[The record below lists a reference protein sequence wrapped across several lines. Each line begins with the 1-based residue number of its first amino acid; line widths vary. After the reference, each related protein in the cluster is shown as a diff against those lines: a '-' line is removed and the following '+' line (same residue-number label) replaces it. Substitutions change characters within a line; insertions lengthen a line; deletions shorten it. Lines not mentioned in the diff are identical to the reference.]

1 MKKQYSKPVIE
12 SVKVKLFNSILQDI
26 EVINNSRDVSDDGE
40 AKRNNFFDDFDTEED
55 IWGGNSIQMK
65 DVWER

>member
-26 EVINNSRDVSDDGE
+26 GVINTSRDVSDDGC
-40 AKRNNFFDDFDTEED
+40 AKQNNYFEDFDSEED
-55 IWGGNSIQMK
+55 IWSGRQMK

>member
-26 EVINNSRDVSDDGE
+26 GVINNSRDVSDDGE
-40 AKRNNFFDDFDTEED
+40 AKGNNFFEDFDSEED
-55 IWGGNSIQMK
+55 IWSGRQMK

>member
-26 EVINNSRDVSDDGE
+26 GVINTSRDVSDDGE
-40 AKRNNFFDDFDTEED
+40 AKGNNFFEDFDSEED
-55 IWGGNSIQMK
+55 IWSGRQMK